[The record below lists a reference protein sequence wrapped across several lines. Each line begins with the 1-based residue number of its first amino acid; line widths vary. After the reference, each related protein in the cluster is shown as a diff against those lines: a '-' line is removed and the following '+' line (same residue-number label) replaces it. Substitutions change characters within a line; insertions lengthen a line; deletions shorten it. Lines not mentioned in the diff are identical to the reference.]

1 VLFRESLKIFELYST
16 IAQITIHHRGLIQHS
31 QRRSKPNPIKAPQNG
46 RDVLSKFAIETSWNA
61 VWSWCGLVLHPPL
74 LSNPRR
80 SNTPEVWLRLRRAV
94 VFCAVA
100 IGPRDQPWGC
110 PEETRNGMQVGKKNH
125 FHKRSQRSRR
135 QSPLDVKAPNGLEPD
150 EISGR
155 FKGARSKRRDS
166 ADDT

>member
-1 VLFRESLKIFELYST
+1 
-16 IAQITIHHRGLIQHS
+16 
-31 QRRSKPNPIKAPQNG
+31 
-46 RDVLSKFAIETSWNA
+46 
-61 VWSWCGLVLHPPL
+61 
-74 LSNPRR
+74 
-80 SNTPEVWLRLRRAV
+80 
-94 VFCAVA
+94 
-100 IGPRDQPWGC
+100 
-110 PEETRNGMQVGKKNH
+110 MQAGQKND